1 VYDSICG
8 LIGRGSMSGTVRE
21 RRVIPDR
28 RANDRRRLSSGAFGR
43 GRRRSDRL
51 AKVPERRASSAA
63 PAPRS
68 ASLPPLL
75 TVDEVAEALRTT
87 RKAVYALIQRGH
99 LPGIVRVQ
107 RRVLVR
113 QIALLEWLH
122 EKGAQS
128 SEDRR

>member
-1 VYDSICG
+1 
-8 LIGRGSMSGTVRE
+8 MSGSVLE

-28 RANDRRRLSSGAFGR
+28 RAPDRRRFSDGALGR
-43 GRRRSDRL
+43 GRRRSDRIP
-51 AKVPERRASSAA
+51 KVPERRVRPAVPVPMSAA
-63 PAPRS
+63 LPR
-68 ASLPPLL
+68 LL
-75 TVDEVAEALRTT
+75 TVDEVAGALRTT

-99 LPGIVRVQ
+99 LPGVVRVQ